1 MIYVCRNP
9 RDVCVSYFHH
19 TKLFHKA
26 YGYEGDFEQYAD
38 LFLKGQ
44 LQCGDYWYH
53 LKVGSFFHIV
63 AKTNEFAKNMLLQKN

>member
-53 LKVGSFFHIV
+53 LKVNFFTKKV
-63 AKTNEFAKNMLLQKN
+63 SKQARSRFF